1 MAIAV
6 TSIWVKRCSVDF
18 SSYEDHAFADRKEQ
32 EMEKI
37 SKKKSVLAIVLATIM
52 GLLATTTVITTASGC
67 LVCRDCGPKQPFNN
81 KK

>member
-1 MAIAV
+1 
-6 TSIWVKRCSVDF
+6 
-18 SSYEDHAFADRKEQ
+18 
-32 EMEKI
+32 MEKI
-37 SKKKSVLAIVLATIM
+37 SKKKSVLAVVLATIM